1 LDICLLHYDPTQRHF
16 SAELHK
22 RISGAHDKNNFEMM
36 NDDAW
41 PLNLS
46 LDRFTLRQ
54 KYRYRYLFLCATT
67 SCLCTHVLTHSS
79 TNRVRANTI
88 SLEDNNLIESKFENS
103 NNVQVIRF

>member
-1 LDICLLHYDPTQRHF
+1 LDICLLHYDPTLRHF

-54 KYRYRYLFLCATT
+54 KYALPVSLPVCCYLL
-67 SCLCTHVLTHSS
+67 SLHP
-79 TNRVRANTI
+79 RADRI
-88 SLEDNNLIESKFENS
+88 LQEIE
-103 NNVQVIRF
+103 